1 MLETAVSRY
10 RQVVVSTSTP
20 GELLLALYGGLF
32 RFLKAARVMIE
43 KKERARAAELVSKA
57 RAIICEL
64 ELALDHDASPD
75 LCRNLSALYGFCLD
89 RLRVATRDDS
99 VQAIDEVTRVLAPL
113 YQAWQIAVP
122 QATREQGRADS
133 PKGR

>member
-20 GELLLALYGGLF
+20 GELLLALYGGLL
-32 RFLKAARVMIE
+32 RFLKGARHQIE
-43 KKERARAAELVSKA
+43 HKKRAPAAEFVSKA

-64 ELALDHDASPD
+64 DMALDHEVSPE
-75 LCRNLSALYGFCLD
+75 LCRNLSGVYGFCLD
-89 RLRVATRDDS
+89 RLRLATREDS
-99 VQAIDEVTRVLAPL
+99 VQAIDDVIRVIAPL

-122 QATREQGRADS
+122 QAIREQGRADS
-133 PKGR
+133 PR

>member
-20 GELLLALYGGLF
+20 GELLLALYGGLL
-32 RFLKAARVMIE
+32 RFLKGARHQLE
-43 KKERARAAELVSKA
+43 HKQRAQAAEFVSKA

-64 ELALDHDASPD
+64 DMALDPEASPE
-75 LCRNLSALYGFCLD
+75 LCRNLTALYGFCLD
-89 RLRVATRDDS
+89 RLRVATREDS
-99 VQAIDEVTRVLAPL
+99 VQAIDDVIRVLAPL

-133 PKGR
+133 PR

>member
-20 GELLLALYGGLF
+20 GELLLALYGGLL
-32 RFLKAARVMIE
+32 RFLKGARHQTEHKQRVQ
-43 KKERARAAELVSKA
+43 AAEFVSKA

-64 ELALDHDASPD
+64 DMALDHDTSPE
-75 LCRNLSALYGFCLD
+75 LCRNLSGVYGFCLD
-89 RLRVATRDDS
+89 RLRLATRENS
-99 VQAIDEVTRVLAPL
+99 VQAIDDVIRVIAPL

-133 PKGR
+133 PR